1 LRCVNPGL
9 QCCNGLFRA
18 YFSIVECRGEAAGGI
33 CTKLVNMKPLTFS
46 ILRTLNDG
54 EFHSG
59 AAIAENHGISRS
71 SVSNALRGLDE
82 VGLTVYKIHGRGYR
96 LSEPM
101 QWLERDLILEY
112 LGSQSD
118 AFALE
123 VLDTVE
129 STNTFLQHKAAAEL
143 NARSDRIQ
151 VVAAELQTGGRGRH
165 GRKWHSGLGD
175 SLTFSLLWRFPQGA
189 SFLSGLSLATGVV
202 ILRALESIG
211 VQGATLKW
219 PNDVIF
225 NFCKLAGVLIELQ
238 GDMLGPAVAVIGI
251 GMNLRLS
258 DKVRANIPQGT
269 TDVFSM
275 AGRMP
280 DRNRMLA
287 ALMIELSRALREF
300 EQFGFAS
307 FKEEWISRHAYEHKA
322 VMLHLPDGSSREGT
336 VKGVADDGSLLL
348 SASSGIH
355 RYSGGEITLRRAF

>member
-1 LRCVNPGL
+1 
-9 QCCNGLFRA
+9 
-18 YFSIVECRGEAAGGI
+18 
-33 CTKLVNMKPLTFS
+33 MKPLTFS

-59 AAIAENHGISRS
+59 AAIAKIHGVSRS

-82 VGLTVYKIHGRGYR
+82 VGLTIHKVHGRGYR
-96 LSEPM
+96 LRDPV
-101 QWLERDLILEY
+101 QWLERDQILKY
-112 LGSQSD
+112 LGPQSD

-129 STNTFLQHKAAAEL
+129 STNTFLQRRAAAEL
-143 NARSDRIQ
+143 NARNDRIQ

-175 SLTFSLLWRFPQGA
+175 SLTFSLLWRFSQGA
-189 SFLSGLSLATGVV
+189 SFLSGLSLAIGVA
-202 ILRALESIG
+202 ILRALESAGI
-211 VQGATLKW
+211 QGATLKW

-238 GDMLGPAVAVIGI
+238 GDMLGPTVAVIGI

-258 DKVRANIPQGT
+258 DPVRASIPQGT
-269 TDVFSM
+269 TDLFSM
-275 AGRMP
+275 SGKMP
-280 DRNRMLA
+280 DRNRTLA
-287 ALMIELSRALREF
+287 ALLIELSRALREF
-300 EQFGFAS
+300 EQFGFPS
-307 FKEEWISRHAYEHKA
+307 FKEEWTGRHAYESKT
-322 VMLHLPDGSSREGT
+322 VMLHLPDGSSREGQ

-348 SASSGIH
+348 STPSEVR

>member
-1 LRCVNPGL
+1 MRPV
-9 QCCNGLFRA
+9 
-18 YFSIVECRGEAAGGI
+18 
-33 CTKLVNMKPLTFS
+33 TFS
-46 ILRTLNDG
+46 ILRMLNDT

-59 AAIAENHGISRS
+59 AAIGEYHGISRS
-71 SVSNALRGLDE
+71 SVSNALRGLDK
-82 VGLTVYKIHGRGYR
+82 VGLTIYKVHGRGYR
-96 LSEPM
+96 LRDPV

-112 LGSQSD
+112 LGPQSG

-129 STNTFLQHKAAAEL
+129 STNTFLLRRAAMEL

-165 GRKWHSGLGD
+165 GRKWQSGLGD
-175 SLTFSLLWRFPQGA
+175 SLTLSLLWRFPQGA
-189 SFLSGLSLATGVV
+189 SFLSGLSLATGVA
-202 ILRALESIG
+202 ILRALESAG
-211 VQGATLKW
+211 VQGAALKW

-238 GDMLGPAVAVIGI
+238 GEMLGPTVAVIGVGI
-251 GMNLRLS
+251 NLRLS
-258 DKVRANIPQGT
+258 DAVRAGIPQGT
-269 TDVFSM
+269 TDIFSM
-275 AGRMP
+275 TGRIP

-300 EQFGFAS
+300 EQSGFAS
-307 FKEEWISRHAYEHKA
+307 FREEWTSRHAYENKG
-322 VMLHLPDGSSREGT
+322 VMLHLPDGSIREGK

-348 SASSGIH
+348 STLSEIH